1 MARLRVLLL
10 KEWRESLRNK
20 MVLFG
25 VAVLPLV
32 FVGISVFM
40 LYTAKATDAEPVA
53 QIVLFNTS
61 LMYFM
66 VLPAIIPLAIAVYS
80 IVGEKEQTTLEPLL
94 ATPITDTELFLGK
107 ALASVI
113 PAVLVNW
120 LSFGLFLAVSWALVG
135 GFLLRTLSAPWLVSI
150 FGLSPLLAFFSVG
163 VTMIVSSRASDARAA
178 YQFSSLAI
186 LPGLIPLIIY
196 SSMKTMVDLRL
207 ILLEAAL
214 LVVAG
219 TIVLRIAIRLFRR
232 EQILT
237 RWK

>member
-1 MARLRVLLL
+1 MTRLRVLLL
-10 KEWRESLRNK
+10 KEWRESMRNK

-25 VAVLPLV
+25 VIFLPLV
-32 FVGISVFM
+32 MVGMSIFM
-40 LYTAKATDAEPVA
+40 LTTGEAQEDPTAQV
-53 QIVLFNTS
+53 VLFNTS
-61 LMYFM
+61 LLYFM
-66 VLPAIIPLAIAVYS
+66 VLPAVIPLAIAVYS

-94 ATPITDTELFLGK
+94 ATPITDFELFLGK

-120 LSFGLFLAVSWALVG
+120 IAFGVFLAATRVLTG
-135 GFLLRTLSAPWLVSI
+135 GFLVQTITGPWLASI
-150 FGLSPLLAFFSVG
+150 FGLSPLLAMFSVG

-196 SSMKTMVDLRL
+196 SSIKTLVDLRL
-207 ILLEAAL
+207 VVLEGGVL
-214 LVVAG
+214 IVAG
-219 TIVLRIAIRLFRR
+219 AIVLWIAIRLFKR

>member
-1 MARLRVLLL
+1 MHRLRVLLI

-25 VAVLPLV
+25 VLFLPLV

-40 LYTAKATDAEPVA
+40 LTTGAAAADLTAQV
-53 QIVLFNTS
+53 VLFNTS

-94 ATPITDTELFLGK
+94 ATPITDLELFLGK
-107 ALASVI
+107 ALASAI

-120 LSFGLFLAVSWALVG
+120 VSFGLFLAATRLLVG
-135 GFLLRTLSAPWLVSI
+135 AFLVQTLTTPWLVSI
-150 FGLSPLLAFFSVG
+150 FGLSPLLALFSVG

-178 YQFSSLAI
+178 YQFSSLGI
-186 LPGLIPLIIY
+186 LPGLIPLIVY
-196 SSMKTMVDLRL
+196 SSMKTLVDMRL
-207 ILLEAAL
+207 ILLEAGL
-214 LVVAG
+214 LAVAG
-219 TIVLRIAIRLFRR
+219 AVVLWFAIRIFRR